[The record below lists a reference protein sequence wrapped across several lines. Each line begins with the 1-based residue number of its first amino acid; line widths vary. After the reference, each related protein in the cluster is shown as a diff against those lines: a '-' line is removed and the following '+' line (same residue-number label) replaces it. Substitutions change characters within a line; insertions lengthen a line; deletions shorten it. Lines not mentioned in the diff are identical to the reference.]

1 LLEQMVENGV
11 NLELVAVTANTA
23 KVLEAIERLETG
35 PRGRAESRP
44 SQIIRERTATLLQ
57 RREKRPV
64 RALGEEPRGRIAV
77 HRSVNWHFVPCERGQ
92 PSRAPET

>member
-1 LLEQMVENGV
+1 LSLLEQMVENGV

-57 RREKRPV
+57 RREKRPI
-64 RALGEEPRGRIAV
+64 RAL
-77 HRSVNWHFVPCERGQ
+77 S
-92 PSRAPET
+92 